1 MFLKIRSNNSKRKN
15 MQLFSDEELIISY
28 KNLRDTI
35 YIGELFERYTHLV
48 FGVCL
53 KYLKDRNNGVRLI
66 DKVPRK
72 GAEESKDAV
81 MQIFENLQQKL
92 IDFEISSFKSW
103 IYTVSRNHCLM
114 ILRKN
119 KTERKHQV
127 EIFERSREEIMETA
141 DFFHPI
147 KSDDKEEQMT
157 FLQKGI
163 EKLKKEQRTCI
174 ELLYLQQKSYQEV
187 SEITGYDI
195 KKVKSYIQNGKRN
208 LRLFLENK

>member
-53 KYLKDRNNGVRLI
+53 KYLKD
-66 DKVPRK
+66 P
-72 GAEESKDAV
+72 EESKDAV

>member
-1 MFLKIRSNNSKRKN
+1 MR
-15 MQLFSDEELIISY
+15 LFSDEELIISY
-28 KNLRDTI
+28 KKSGDNVSL
-35 YIGELFERYTHLV
+35 GELFERYTHLV

-53 KYLKDRNNGVRLI
+53 KHLKDPE
-66 DKVPRK
+66 D
-72 GAEESKDAV
+72 SKDAV
-81 MQIFENLQQKL
+81 MQIFEDLQQKL
-92 IDFEISSFKSW
+92 VDFEISSFKSW

-119 KTERKHQV
+119 KTERKHHA
-127 EIFERSREEIMETA
+127 EIFERSKEEIMETA
-141 DFFHPI
+141 VFFHPI
-147 KSDDKEEQMT
+147 KSDDTEEQLT

-163 EKLKKEQRTCI
+163 EKLRKEQRTCI